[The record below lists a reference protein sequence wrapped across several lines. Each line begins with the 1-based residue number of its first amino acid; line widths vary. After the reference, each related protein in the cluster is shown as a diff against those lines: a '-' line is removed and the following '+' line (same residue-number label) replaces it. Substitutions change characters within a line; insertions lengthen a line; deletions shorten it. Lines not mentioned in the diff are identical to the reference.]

1 MENQAE
7 KSAYRPVRCSRELDE
22 TLGRLA
28 AQRHTSK
35 SEVLRDLVDRGL
47 VSIGAKTDDDYLYGL
62 VQRAVKETMQP
73 QIERLAAISAKAAHI
88 SSAAFFMGVY
98 SATRGCAPAEQRQ
111 IEEVAG
117 SAREL
122 GIQYLK
128 LKDRDIDA
136 FIQNGVKTITEDD
149 SNE

>member
-1 MENQAE
+1 
-7 KSAYRPVRCSRELDE
+7 
-22 TLGRLA
+22 
-28 AQRHTSK
+28 
-35 SEVLRDLVDRGL
+35 
-47 VSIGAKTDDDYLYGL
+47 
-62 VQRAVKETMQP
+62 MQP

-98 SATRGCAPAEQRQ
+98 SATRGCSPAEQRQ

-136 FIQNGVKTITEDD
+136 FIQNGVKTIVEEG

>member
-1 MENQAE
+1 MEDRHHAN
-7 KSAYRPVRCSRELDE
+7 YIPFRCSGE
-22 TLGRLA
+22 TSRMISQLA
-28 AQRHTSK
+28 AQRHIPK
-35 SEVLRDLVDRGL
+35 SEVLRNLVDRGL
-47 VSIGAKTDDDYLYGL
+47 VSIGAKTDDDYLYEL

-98 SATRGCAPAEQRQ
+98 SATRDRSPAEQRQ
-111 IEEVAG
+111 IEEVAS
-117 SAREL
+117 SARSL

-149 SNE
+149 FNE

>member
-1 MENQAE
+1 
-7 KSAYRPVRCSRELDE
+7 
-22 TLGRLA
+22 
-28 AQRHTSK
+28 
-35 SEVLRDLVDRGL
+35 
-47 VSIGAKTDDDYLYGL
+47 
-62 VQRAVKETMQP
+62 VQRAVKKTMQP

-98 SATRGCAPAEQRQ
+98 LATRGCSPAEQRQ
-111 IEEVAG
+111 IEEIAS
-117 SAREL
+117 SARSL

-136 FIQNGVKTITEDD
+136 FIQNGVKIITEDD

>member
-1 MENQAE
+1 MKRTDE

-28 AQRHTSK
+28 AQQHTSK

-47 VSIGAKTDDDYLYGL
+47 VSIGAKADEDYLYGL
-62 VQRAVKETMQP
+62 VQRAVKEIMQP
-73 QIERLAAISAKAAHI
+73 QVERLAAISAKATHI
-88 SSAAFFMGVY
+88 SSASFFMAVY
-98 SATRGCAPAEQRQ
+98 LATRDCSPAEQRQ
-111 IEEVAG
+111 VEEIAA
-117 SAREL
+117 SARSL

-136 FIQNGVKTITEDD
+136 FIQNGVKTIMEDD
-149 SNE
+149 SNK